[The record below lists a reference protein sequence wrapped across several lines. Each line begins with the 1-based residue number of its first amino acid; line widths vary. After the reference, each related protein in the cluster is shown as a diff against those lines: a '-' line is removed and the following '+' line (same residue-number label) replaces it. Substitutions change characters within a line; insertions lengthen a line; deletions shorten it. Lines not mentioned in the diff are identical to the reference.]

1 MVKILQ
7 RKYIIL
13 GAALLLSFLAFL
25 LVQKVFFK
33 EEVKKEIPPPKIEID
48 FRVLESQTL
57 KELEPFERIEPF
69 EDQIGRENPFLP
81 Y

>member
-33 EEVKKEIPPPKIEID
+33 EKVKKEIPPPKIEID
-48 FRVLESQTL
+48 FRVLESQAL
-57 KELEPFERIEPF
+57 KELEPFEKIEPF

>member
-13 GAALLLSFLAFL
+13 GAALLLSFLAFF

-33 EEVKKEIPPPKIEID
+33 EEVKKETPPPKIEID
-48 FRVLESQTL
+48 FRVLESQAL
-57 KELEPFERIEPF
+57 KELEPFEKIEPF

>member
-13 GAALLLSFLAFL
+13 GAALLLSFLAFF

-48 FRVLESQTL
+48 FRVLESQAL
-57 KELEPFERIEPF
+57 KELEPFEKIEPF

>member
-25 LVQKVFFK
+25 LVQNVFFK
-33 EEVKKEIPPPKIEID
+33 EEVKKEIPPPRIEID

-57 KELEPFERIEPF
+57 KELEPFERIELF

>member
-48 FRVLESQTL
+48 FRVLESQAL
-57 KELEPFERIEPF
+57 KELEPFEKIEPF

>member
-25 LVQKVFFK
+25 VVQRMFFK
-33 EEVKKEIPPPKIEID
+33 EEVKKEAPPPKIEID
-48 FRVLESQTL
+48 FQVLESQAL
-57 KELEPFERIEPF
+57 KELKPFEKIEPF